1 MTDGSPS
8 KLSSFGCSAVPS
20 HCPLLLLSCEILSM
34 ILFNYV
40 YMTIFR
46 NNAMRKSMES
56 LSLSS
61 STIASIIDNPL
72 LLRSSSSSAAIGIS
86 TSQANF
92 ILSSGYNKGFK
103 DIFYLN
109 AALATLAFVASVV
122 LIRHKELNRV
132 DDAKLKMEAK
142 EALRAK
148 GATVTPGDAKELGG
162 DIEMGPVLS
171 ESQNLGVGA

>member
-1 MTDGSPS
+1 
-8 KLSSFGCSAVPS
+8 
-20 HCPLLLLSCEILSM
+20 
-34 ILFNYV
+34 
-40 YMTIFR
+40 MTIFR

-61 STIASIIDNPL
+61 STIASIIDNPP
-72 LLRSSSSSAAIGIS
+72 LLRSSAGSAAIGIS

-92 ILSSGYNKGFK
+92 ILSSGYNKGFR

-109 AALATLAFVASVV
+109 TALATLAFVTSIV
-122 LIRHKELNRV
+122 LIRHKELNRG

-148 GATVTPGDAKELGG
+148 SAVSTPPRDAKKSGG
-162 DIEMGPVLS
+162 DIEMGRVIS
-171 ESQNLGVGA
+171 ESQNLGVDA